1 MVKDGYCYQRIL
13 RPLLIIFFLLAGITL
28 TILPHYLRLGSKSIK
43 HFILE
48 GTGRYPFLK
57 TAPDSTVLLYRLGT
71 VLDPEFSVSILQFG
85 LLESLNY
92 DTAGNIRVV
101 LGLTTPDC
109 PYIPEIGN
117 AVLDTLLNT
126 PGVRTATVKIDPGLV
141 IRR

>member
-1 MVKDGYCYQRIL
+1 MVKDSYHYQRIL
-13 RPLLIIFFLLAGITL
+13 RPLLIFFFLIAGIIL
-28 TILPHYLRLGSKSIK
+28 TVLPHYLRLGRGQIRP
-43 HFILE
+43 FILE
-48 GTGRYPFLK
+48 GTGRYPSLGSI
-57 TAPDSTVLLYRLGT
+57 PDSTVLLYRLGT

-101 LGLTTPDC
+101 LGLTTPAC
-109 PYIPEIGN
+109 PFIPEIGN